1 MSNPSTGRR
10 NTAFASQTNPHWFDP
25 QALRPVVELNDL
37 LLQALIADAAS
48 PRSMRRLS
56 LSNHVGDLFA
66 EFPAEARTRI
76 AECPF
81 ALVDAGFDDADRWV
95 RVKNGTYVDAGKSRP
110 PLPSAYGQ
118 RLAQMMLILA
128 WSLARSNRDAAHV
141 VLGMSQRCAAVVGD
155 IGLSVLPSIAEQHA
169 QLIRPR
175 WEDRPDIWR
184 QLLQLAFH
192 GVERNQPPL
201 SVRAMEYFL
210 TDLRRQEPLSG
221 QNRRKGG

>member
-10 NTAFASQTNPHWFDP
+10 NTEFSSQTNPHWFDP
-25 QALRPVVELNDL
+25 QALRPLVELNDL

-48 PRSMRRLS
+48 PRGMRRLS
-56 LSNHVGDLFA
+56 LSNDVGDLFA
-66 EFPAEARTRI
+66 ELRAEARIRV

-95 RVKNGTYVDAGKSRP
+95 RVRNGTYIDSGKSRP

-118 RLAQMMLILA
+118 RLAQMILILA

-155 IGLSVLPSIAEQHA
+155 IGLSILPSIAEQHA

-184 QLLQLAFH
+184 QLLQLAIH
-192 GVERNQPPL
+192 GVARHQPTL
-201 SVRAMEYFL
+201 NVRAMEYFL